1 MFKPVSDL
9 ALLGHAIIIFMYLD
23 HPVIS
28 SLLPVILLIFVGF
41 LVGRAGWVRGESVR
55 DLTHLVFL
63 VLSQALLFRTMSGV
77 HLEKLA
83 LRPIFEY
90 FALAAALF
98 LVMLVIYGRDS
109 RASVL
114 ALASIFSNTL
124 MIGVPLV
131 GLAFGEPGQVLLFT
145 LISLHALVLLTFVT
159 VVLELQMA
167 HEQVQAG
174 GGSRHMLRTVG
185 LAMRNA
191 IIHPV
196 PLPILAGLLYAQ
208 TGWGLHPVIDKP
220 LMLLGSA
227 FGPVAL
233 VLVGIT
239 LAHAKV
245 GHQFA
250 NALKISLVK
259 TVVHPVLMVSAGW
272 LLGMRGLH
280 LSVMVVAASL
290 PVGANVFLFSQ
301 RYQKEEDVVTSSMAL
316 STAMALISVSVVMAL
331 LPLLPP

>member
-1 MFKPVSDL
+1 VFKPVSDL
-9 ALLGHAIIIFMYLD
+9 ALRGHAIIIGMTLD
-23 HPVIS
+23 NPVIS
-28 SLLPVILLIFVGF
+28 SLSPVILLILVGF
-41 LVGRAGWVRGESVR
+41 MAGRAGWVRGESVR

-63 VLSQALLFRTMSGV
+63 VLSQALLFRTMSSV
-77 HLEKLA
+77 HLDKLA

-98 LVMLVIYGRDS
+98 LVMLFIYGRDS

-174 GGSRHMLRTVG
+174 GASRHMLRTVG

-245 GHQFA
+245 GYQFA
-250 NALKISLVK
+250 NALKISIVK

-331 LPLLPP
+331 LPLLPA